1 MCSLLRHL
9 DLIAILPADFRSSKQ
24 LTLAVVRLTLGWV
37 GRGLGYRV
45 DARLCRASSSK
56 QQQQQM
62 QQQQRQQDSRSTSWA
77 QTICKTYTCEKKQGH

>member
-45 DARLCRASSSK
+45 DARLC
-56 QQQQQM
+56 
-62 QQQQRQQDSRSTSWA
+62 
-77 QTICKTYTCEKKQGH
+77 